1 MGPQR
6 LDSTVEG
13 NIANNSHLARPRNP
27 SSHIDSFSYNHG
39 AKELTVTFRGD
50 RSYTYRNVP
59 PEVFENM
66 AKDHS
71 AGKYFHQV
79 VKRHYRLK

>member
-6 LDSTVEG
+6 LDQTTVEG
-13 NIANNSHLARPRNP
+13 SNSHARPRNP
-27 SSHIDSFSYNHG
+27 SSHIESFSYNRE
-39 AKELTVTFRGD
+39 ARELTINFRD
-50 RSYTYRNVP
+50 KPYTYRDVP

-66 AKDHS
+66 ARDHS

-79 VKRHYRLK
+79 VKRHYRVK